1 VSRKKLFAPFKEK
14 YAYGWYVLD
23 SPEGRVAQHGGTV
36 DGFETD
42 LHRWLDRDASTIVL
56 ANRDGVGWQIG
67 YSIAAILF
75 GRTGPRRAAPPAIA
89 KWDAALAADLVG
101 TYELPGGGTIHVR
114 ADGDALVLAAEG
126 QSGVAFL
133 KGAASGARGG
143 DS

>member
-56 ANRDGVGWQIG
+56 AHRRRVGLQIG
-67 YSIAAILF
+67 YSIAAILC
-75 GRTGPRRAAPPAIA
+75 GRTDPRVAAPPAIA

-114 ADGDALVLAAEG
+114 ADGDALVLAAGG
-126 QSGVAFL
+126 QSGGGVPQGG
-133 KGAASGARGG
+133 GAGG
-143 DS
+143 G